1 METPL
6 PGPAGKQAPP
16 AARTAFVA
24 GPRLAGWVDRFAAS
38 HGALQE
44 DLDADGI
51 VLRAADGVVLRA
63 ADGVVLRAADG
74 ATALLRAPWPV
85 DGRPGRGRNAVE
97 RLASLASQER
107 RLGII
112 LVRRGGYAV
121 GVASGGILAASK
133 SGSRYVQSR
142 SAAGGSSQQRFA
154 RRRENQANALTEAVA
169 GYAAGVFAG
178 HAIEYLVLGGDA
190 ALSAAVLEEKALKEY
205 APRKRLAFLAVA
217 DPNTTVLRKAAADAC
232 SVRIEVTD
240 PP

>member
-1 METPL
+1 METPAH
-6 PGPAGKQAPP
+6 GSAGKQAVP

-24 GPRLAGWVDRFAAS
+24 GPRLAGWVERFAAS
-38 HGALQE
+38 HGALRE
-44 DLDADGI
+44 DLDDEG
-51 VLRAADGVVLRA
+51 VLLRA

-85 DGRPGRGRNAVE
+85 DGRPGRGSNSVE

-107 RLGII
+107 QLGII
-112 LVRRGGYAV
+112 LLRRGGYAV
-121 GVASGGILAASK
+121 GVASGGMLAASK

-178 HAIEYLVLGGDA
+178 HPIEYLVLGGDA

-205 APRKRLAFLAVA
+205 ASRTRLPFLAVA

-232 SVRIEVTD
+232 AVRIEVTD
-240 PP
+240 PPR

>member
-1 METPL
+1 METRPS
-6 PGPAGKQAPP
+6 GPNEKQPCGAG
-16 AARTAFVA
+16 RTAFIP

-38 HGALQE
+38 HGAVQE
-44 DLDADGI
+44 EPDDGGT
-51 VLRAADGVVLRA
+51 LLK
-63 ADGVVLRAADG
+63 AADG
-74 ATALLRAPWPV
+74 ARALLRAPWPV
-85 DGRPGRGRNAVE
+85 DGRPGRGATTVE

-121 GVASGGILAASK
+121 GVVSGGKVAASK

-169 GYAAGVFAG
+169 GYAAAVFAG
-178 HAIEYLVLGGDA
+178 HSIEYLVLGGDA

-205 APRKRLAFLAVA
+205 ASRTRLAFLAVA
-217 DPNTTVLRKAAADAC
+217 DPNATVLRRAAADAC
-232 SVRIEVTD
+232 AVRIEVTD
-240 PP
+240 PL

>member
-1 METPL
+1 METRPSGPNEKQP
-6 PGPAGKQAPP
+6 PGAG
-16 AARTAFVA
+16 RTAFIP
-24 GPRLAGWVDRFAAS
+24 GPRLTGWVDRFAAS
-38 HGALQE
+38 HGAVQE
-44 DLDADGI
+44 EPDGGGTL
-51 VLRAADGVVLRA
+51 LRAADGTL
-63 ADGVVLRAADG
+63 LRAADG

-85 DGRPGRGRNAVE
+85 DGRPGKGTTTVE

-121 GVASGGILAASK
+121 GVVSGGKVSASK

-178 HAIEYLVLGGDA
+178 HSVEYLVLGGDA

-205 APRKRLAFLAVA
+205 ASRTRLAFLAVA
-217 DPNTTVLRKAAADAC
+217 DPNATVLRRAAADAC
-232 SVRIEVTD
+232 AVRIEVTD
-240 PP
+240 PL

>member
-6 PGPAGKQAPP
+6 PGPAGKQALP

-44 DLDADGI
+44 DLD
-51 VLRAADGVVLRA
+51 

-205 APRKRLAFLAVA
+205 VSRKRLAFLAVA